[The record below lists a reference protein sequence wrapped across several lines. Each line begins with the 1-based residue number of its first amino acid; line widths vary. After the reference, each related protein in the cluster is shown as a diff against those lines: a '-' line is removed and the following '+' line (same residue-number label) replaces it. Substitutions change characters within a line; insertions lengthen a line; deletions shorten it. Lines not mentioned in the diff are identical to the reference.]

1 MGRRKY
7 TPKEKLQIVFEGLS
21 NPDGISEVCRRKGIS
36 TVQFYQWKDKIVKS
50 APEIFN
56 RKRKKS
62 VKEIED
68 IKELLK
74 KKNTV
79 IAEIAEENLDLK
91 KNLGL

>member
-7 TPKEKLQIVFEGLS
+7 TQKEKLQIVFEGLS

-50 APEIFN
+50 APEIFA
-56 RKRKKS
+56 RKNKKS

-68 IKELLK
+68 LKGLLK
-74 KKNTV
+74 KKNFV
-79 IAEIAEENLDLK
+79 IAEITEENLELK
-91 KNLGL
+91 KNLGF

>member
-36 TVQFYQWKDKIVKS
+36 TVQFYQWKDKLTKS

-68 IKELLK
+68 LNELIKRK
-74 KKNTV
+74 DSV
-79 IAEIAEENLDLK
+79 IARITEENLELK
-91 KNLGL
+91 KNIGF